1 VLTVYNFHLTPWRWP
16 YRFKHAFRC
25 PWD

>member
-1 VLTVYNFHLTPWRWP
+1 VYNFHLTPWRWP